1 MEDDKHSAQ
10 QHIPEDGSEP
20 PNHHHHHH
28 HHRHHH
34 HHHHHHRDS
43 SASKRE
49 NANSASSRGSG
60 SADSKESLHGVPSAH
75 SPGTK
80 GLAQSQPQDCGAA
93 VEDLGRYGGRI
104 PQRQRHHEVRC
115 LNVLVYYGIV
125 VSTFLLYSV
134 GFIAYKLDENPDEVR
149 EFYRTIT
156 TEQVPTIFTRTRTRP
171 LERGDHDVTSDKC
184 RSGNADGCTS
194 AADRLSLA
202 AGTVT
207 EDEQW
212 RRYIIVPSLPMFT
225 GFSQRASSPP
235 EAASGNYSLQA
246 QDASQADTGD
256 PFVHL
261 LQAVAS
267 HEKAR
272 RRSSRQHAPAARAAA
287 GANTTVA
294 VPFLTFPGLSHW

>member
-1 MEDDKHSAQ
+1 MALNRLTTTITTTPPPSPPPPPPPRQLRQ
-10 QHIPEDGSEP
+10 QT
-20 PNHHHHHH
+20 
-28 HHRHHH
+28 
-34 HHHHHHRDS
+34 
-43 SASKRE
+43 RE
-49 NANSASSRGSG
+49 RQLC
-60 SADSKESLHGVPSAH
+60 KLPR
-75 SPGTK
+75 PGTK
-80 GLAQSQPQDCGAA
+80 GTAQSQPQDCGAA

-134 GFIAYKLDENPDEVR
+134 GFIAYKLDENPDEV
-149 EFYRTIT
+149 
-156 TEQVPTIFTRTRTRP
+156 
-171 LERGDHDVTSDKC
+171 
-184 RSGNADGCTS
+184 
-194 AADRLSLA
+194 
-202 AGTVT
+202 T

-225 GFSQRASSPP
+225 GFSKRASSPP